1 MEIRCVDLYEYFGVT
16 GPEGHAGILTLWHH
30 ATSKEVSHHRR
41 RPAVLILPGGG
52 YSRTSDREAEPVA
65 YRFLAMGYVPFVLRY
80 TCGGHPFPVQLREAA
95 MATGDSDSSDN
106 NCDWCRV

>member
-41 RPAVLILPGGG
+41 RPAVLILPVFFDIDGIWF
-52 YSRTSDREAEPVA
+52 SITAAE
-65 YRFLAMGYVPFVLRY
+65 LL
-80 TCGGHPFPVQLREAA
+80 
-95 MATGDSDSSDN
+95 ATGVTLLFLFAM
-106 NCDWCRV
+106 RKKYRYM